1 MQRGSDG
8 DFFRDGPQGKRS
20 VSARYV
26 RVDLMARRW
35 MSVRV
40 ELLGGRGEQL
50 WPYPGR
56 VFAVGPA
63 HTFAD
68 LARAIDM
75 AFARWDLSHLSLFTL
90 ADGRLVTDTETGAE
104 LATSAFGVLPAAAL
118 DIEVAKVMRTVEAG
132 AQFRYV
138 FDLGDD
144 WTHCCTVDA
153 GHIDPADVLGVIP
166 PAPMAYW
173 GWGTIPDQYD
183 RGWAE
188 DDGEGSAPPRPR
200 QPHAMLDGGWPENP
214 ERPPLVDVD
223 QLRVAAASRDVAG
236 IVAALE
242 GHDVSEV
249 LQRAGSA
256 VLVALHAAPDW
267 VSSLAISLV
276 QRLEMRSLPG
286 DEELAQDLLAAVRR
300 EPPPG
305 QPLPVDLE
313 ELSGL
318 LEGDLTS
325 NEGGFLDLRTGEV
338 IPAVMTDEAM
348 VGADAAI
355 DVDAEP
361 DRWLRVSCEGSR
373 AGWED
378 MATYVAA
385 VADSHL
391 REQLERAIEGKG
403 AYRRFR
409 DLIGDE
415 GLRQAWQ
422 DFSDERQMGRA
433 REYLAERGIRA
444 TS

>member
-1 MQRGSDG
+1 
-8 DFFRDGPQGKRS
+8 
-20 VSARYV
+20 
-26 RVDLMARRW
+26 

-40 ELLGGRGEQL
+40 ELLGGRGEPL

-68 LARAIDM
+68 LARAIDN

-90 ADGRLVTDTETGAE
+90 ADGRVVTDAETGAE
-104 LATSAFGVLPAAAL
+104 LATSALGVLPTAAL
-118 DIEVAKVMRTVEAG
+118 DIEVTKVMQTVKTS

-153 GHIDPADVLGVIP
+153 GHVDPADVLGVIP

-188 DDGEGSAPPRPR
+188 DDGEARAPSRPR
-200 QPHAMLDGGWPENP
+200 QPHAMLDGRWPGSG

-256 VLVALHAAPDW
+256 VQVALRVDPDR

-276 QRLEMRSLPG
+276 QRLEMRDLPG
-286 DEELAQDLLAAVRR
+286 DEELAQDLLAAVQL
-300 EPPPG
+300 ESPPG
-305 QPLPVDLE
+305 QSLPVDLE

-318 LEGDLTS
+318 IEGDPAG
-325 NEGGFLDLRTGEV
+325 NEGGFLDLQTGELA
-338 IPAVMTDEAM
+338 PAFMTDEAM
-348 VGADAAI
+348 VGEDAALE
-355 DVDAEP
+355 VDAEP
-361 DRWLRVSCEGSR
+361 DRWLQVFCEGSR

-378 MATYVAA
+378 MATYAAA

-415 GLRQAWQ
+415 GLTQAWQ

-433 REYLAERGIRA
+433 RAYLAERGIRA
-444 TS
+444 S

>member
-1 MQRGSDG
+1 MT
-8 DFFRDGPQGKRS
+8 
-20 VSARYV
+20 
-26 RVDLMARRW
+26 RRW
-35 MSVRV
+35 VSVRV

-50 WPYPGR
+50 WPHPGR

-68 LARAIDM
+68 LARAIDN

-90 ADGRLVTDTETGAE
+90 ADGRVVTDAETGAE
-104 LATSAFGVLPAAAL
+104 FATAAFGVVPTAAL

-144 WTHCCTVDA
+144 WTHCCTVEA

-183 RGWAE
+183 RHWAD
-188 DDGEGSAPPRPR
+188 DDGEGRAPSRPR
-200 QPHAMLDGGWPENP
+200 QPHAMLDGGWPESG
-214 ERPPLVDVD
+214 ERPPLVDVGR
-223 QLRVAAASRDVAG
+223 LRVAAASGDVAG

-256 VLVALHAAPDW
+256 VQVALRDAPDR
-267 VSSLAISLV
+267 VLSLAISLV
-276 QRLEMRSLPG
+276 QRLEVRNLPG

-300 EPPPG
+300 ESPRG
-305 QPLPVDLE
+305 RPLPVDLE

-318 LEGDLTS
+318 LEGDLVG

-338 IPAVMTDEAM
+338 LPAFMIDEAR
-348 VGADAAI
+348 VGEDEAF

-378 MATYVAA
+378 MADYVAA
-385 VADSHL
+385 VADSGL
-391 REQLERAIEGKG
+391 REQLGRAIEGKG
-403 AYRRFR
+403 GFRRFR
-409 DLIGDE
+409 DLIGEE
-415 GLRQAWQ
+415 GLTQAWQ
-422 DFSDERQMGRA
+422 DFSDERQIGRA
-433 REYLAERGIRA
+433 REFLAELGIRA
-444 TS
+444 TI

>member
-1 MQRGSDG
+1 M
-8 DFFRDGPQGKRS
+8 
-20 VSARYV
+20 
-26 RVDLMARRW
+26 
-35 MSVRV
+35 

-50 WPYPGR
+50 WPHPGR
-56 VFAVGPA
+56 VFAVGPD

-68 LARAIDM
+68 LAGAIDS
-75 AFARWDLSHLSLFTL
+75 AFARWDLNHLSVFTL
-90 ADGRLVTDTETGAE
+90 ADGRVVTDAATGADY
-104 LATSAFGVLPAAAL
+104 ATSAFGEVPAASL
-118 DIEVAKVMRTVEAG
+118 DIEVARVMRTVDQG

-144 WTHCCTVDA
+144 WTHCCTVDI
-153 GHIDPADVLGVIP
+153 GHVDPADVLGVIP
-166 PAPMAYW
+166 RAPMAYW

-183 RGWAE
+183 RNWAE
-188 DDGEGSAPPRPR
+188 DDGESRVPSRPR
-200 QPHAMLDGGWPENP
+200 QPHAMLDDGWPAGGEG
-214 ERPPLVDVD
+214 PPLVDVD
-223 QLRVAAASRDVAG
+223 QLRAASADGDVAG
-236 IVAALE
+236 IVAAIE

-256 VLVALHAAPDW
+256 VQVALRDAPDR
-267 VSSLAISLV
+267 VSPLAVSLA
-276 QRLEMRSLPG
+276 QRLEIRDLPG

-305 QPLPVDLE
+305 RPLPVDLE

-318 LEGDLTS
+318 LEGDPVA

-338 IPAVMTDEAM
+338 VPAFLIDEEM
-348 VGADAAI
+348 VGADTVV

-361 DRWLRVSCEGSR
+361 DRWLFVPCEGSR
-373 AGWED
+373 SGWED

-409 DLIGDE
+409 DLIRDE
-415 GLRQAWQ
+415 GLTQAWQ
-422 DFSDERQMGRA
+422 EFSDERQMGRA
-433 REYLAERGIRA
+433 REYLAERGVRA
-444 TS
+444 TT

>member
-1 MQRGSDG
+1 
-8 DFFRDGPQGKRS
+8 
-20 VSARYV
+20 
-26 RVDLMARRW
+26 MARRW
-35 MSVRV
+35 FSIRV

-68 LARAIDM
+68 LARAIDN
-75 AFARWDLSHLSLFTL
+75 AFARWDLSHLSVFTL
-90 ADGRLVTDTETGAE
+90 ADGRVVTDVETGAD
-104 LATSAFGVLPAAAL
+104 LATSAFGVIATASL
-118 DIEVAKVMRTVEAG
+118 DIEVAKVMRTVKEG
-132 AQFRYV
+132 TQFRYV

-144 WTHCCTVDA
+144 WTHCCTVDS
-153 GHIDPADVLGVIP
+153 GNIDPADVLGVIP

-183 RGWAE
+183 RAWAE
-188 DDGEGSAPPRPR
+188 DDGEGRAPARPR
-200 QPHAMLDGGWPENP
+200 QPHTMLDAGWPENG
-214 ERPPLVDVD
+214 ERPPLVQVD
-223 QLRVAAASRDVAG
+223 ELRVAAASCDVAG
-236 IVAALE
+236 IAAALE
-242 GHDVSEV
+242 GHDVSEA

-256 VLVALHAAPDW
+256 VLVALQAAPDR

-276 QRLEMRSLPG
+276 QRLELRSLPG

-305 QPLPVDLE
+305 RPLPVDLE
-313 ELSGL
+313 QLSGL
-318 LEGDLTS
+318 LEGDLAS
-325 NEGGFLDLRTGEV
+325 NEGGFLDLQTGEV
-338 IPAVMTDEAM
+338 VPAFVTDEAM
-348 VGADAAI
+348 VGEDEAL

-361 DRWLRVSCEGSR
+361 DRWLHVFCEGSR

-391 REQLERAIEGKG
+391 REQLQRAIEGKG

-415 GLRQAWQ
+415 GLTKAWR
-422 DFSDERQMGRA
+422 DFSDERQLGRA
-433 REYLAERGIRA
+433 RAYLAERGIRS

>member
-1 MQRGSDG
+1 MGG
-8 DFFRDGPQGKRS
+8 LCVS
-20 VSARYV
+20 VG
-26 RVDLMARRW
+26 LMARRW
-35 MSVRV
+35 ISIRV
-40 ELLGGRGEQL
+40 ELLGGRGEEL

-68 LARAIDM
+68 LARAIDN

-90 ADGRLVTDTETGAE
+90 ADGRVVTDTETGAD
-104 LATSAFGVLPAAAL
+104 LATSALGVLPTAAL
-118 DIEVAKVMRTVEAG
+118 DIEVAKVMRTVEQG

-153 GHIDPADVLGVIP
+153 GNVDPADVLGVIP

-188 DDGEGSAPPRPR
+188 DDGEVRAPSRPR
-200 QPHAMLDGGWPENP
+200 QPHAMLDHGWPGSG

-236 IVAALE
+236 IVAAIE
-242 GHDVSEV
+242 GHDVSKV

-256 VLVALHAAPDW
+256 VQVALGVDPDR

-286 DEELAQDLLAAVRR
+286 DEELAQDLLAAVRG
-300 EPPPG
+300 ESPPEER
-305 QPLPVDLE
+305 LPVDLE

-318 LEGDLTS
+318 LDGDPAS
-325 NEGGFLDLRTGEV
+325 NEGGFLDLQTGEV
-338 IPAVMTDEAM
+338 VPAFMTDEAM
-348 VGADAAI
+348 VGADAVI

-361 DRWLRVSCEGSR
+361 DRWLRVPCEGSR

-378 MATYVAA
+378 MAAYVAG
-385 VADSHL
+385 VADSRL

-409 DLIGDE
+409 DLIGDT

-422 DFSDERQMGRA
+422 EFSDERQIGRA
-433 REYLAERGIRA
+433 REYLAEQGIRA

>member
-1 MQRGSDG
+1 
-8 DFFRDGPQGKRS
+8 
-20 VSARYV
+20 
-26 RVDLMARRW
+26 
-35 MSVRV
+35 
-40 ELLGGRGEQL
+40 
-50 WPYPGR
+50 

-68 LARAIDM
+68 LARAIDN
-75 AFARWDLSHLSLFTL
+75 AFARWDLSHLSVFTL
-90 ADGRLVTDTETGAE
+90 TDGRLVTDAATGAE
-104 LATSAFGVLPAAAL
+104 LATSAFGVMPTAAL
-118 DIEVAKVMRTVEAG
+118 DIEVAKVMQTVKEG

-188 DDGEGSAPPRPR
+188 DDGEGRAPSRPR
-200 QPHAMLDGGWPENP
+200 QPHAMLDGGWPGSGEG
-214 ERPPLVDVD
+214 PPLVDVGP
-223 QLRVAAASRDVAG
+223 LRVATASGDVAG

-256 VLVALHAAPDW
+256 VQVALHVAPDR

-276 QRLEMRSLPG
+276 QRLQIRNLPG
-286 DEELAQDLLAAVRR
+286 DEELAQDLLAAARR

-325 NEGGFLDLRTGEV
+325 NEGGFVDLRTGEV

-361 DRWLRVSCEGSR
+361 DRWLWVSCEGSK

-378 MATYVAA
+378 MATYVAT

-415 GLRQAWQ
+415 GRTQAWR
-422 DFSDERQMGRA
+422 DFSDDRQIGRA
-433 REYLAERGIRA
+433 RKYLAERGIRA

>member
-1 MQRGSDG
+1 
-8 DFFRDGPQGKRS
+8 
-20 VSARYV
+20 
-26 RVDLMARRW
+26 MARRW
-35 MSVRV
+35 ISIRV

-68 LARAIDM
+68 LARAIDN

-90 ADGRLVTDTETGAE
+90 ADGRVVTDAETGAD
-104 LATSAFGVLPAAAL
+104 LATSALGVLPTAPL
-118 DIEVAKVMRTVEAG
+118 DIQVAKVMRTVEQG

-144 WTHCCTVDA
+144 WTHCCTVDT
-153 GHIDPADVLGVIP
+153 GHIDPAEMLGVIP

-188 DDGEGSAPPRPR
+188 DDGEGRAPSRPR
-200 QPHAMLDGGWPENP
+200 QPHAMLDVGWPGGG
-214 ERPPLVDVD
+214 ERPPLVNVD

-256 VLVALHAAPDW
+256 VQVTLGVDPDR

-305 QPLPVDLE
+305 RPLPVDLE

-318 LEGDLTS
+318 LEGDPAG
-325 NEGGFLDLRTGEV
+325 NEGGFLDLQTGEV
-338 IPAVMTDEAM
+338 MPAFMTDEAM
-348 VGADAAI
+348 VGEDAAV

-361 DRWLRVSCEGSR
+361 DRWLPVPCEGSR

-409 DLIGDE
+409 DLIAGE
-415 GLRQAWQ
+415 GLTQAWQ
-422 DFSDERQMGRA
+422 EFSDERQIGRA
-433 REYLAERGIRA
+433 RAYLAEQGIRA

>member
-1 MQRGSDG
+1 MKMSGVDR
-8 DFFRDGPQGKRS
+8 RVS
-20 VSARYV
+20 VG
-26 RVDLMARRW
+26 LMARRW
-35 MSVRV
+35 FSIRV

-75 AFARWDLSHLSLFTL
+75 AFARWDLSHLSVFTL
-90 ADGRLVTDTETGAE
+90 ADGRVVTDVETGAD
-104 LATSAFGVLPAAAL
+104 LATSAFGVMATAAL
-118 DIEVAKVMRTVEAG
+118 DIEVAKVMRTVKEG

-138 FDLGDD
+138 FDLGDG

-166 PAPMAYW
+166 PAPMAYR

-183 RGWAE
+183 RAWAE
-188 DDGEGSAPPRPR
+188 DDGEGRAPSRPR
-200 QPHAMLDGGWPENP
+200 QPHTMLDGGWPQNG
-214 ERPPLVDVD
+214 ERPPLVQVD
-223 QLRVAAASRDVAG
+223 ELRVAAASRDVAG
-236 IVAALE
+236 IAAALE

-256 VLVALHAAPDW
+256 VLVALQAAPDR

-276 QRLEMRSLPG
+276 QRLELRSLPG
-286 DEELAQDLLAAVRR
+286 DEELAQDLLTAVQG

-305 QPLPVDLE
+305 RPLPVDLE

-318 LEGDLTS
+318 LEGDLAS
-325 NEGGFLDLRTGEV
+325 NEGGFLDLRTGDV
-338 IPAVMTDEAM
+338 IPAFMTDEAM

-361 DRWLRVSCEGSR
+361 DRWLWVSCEGSK

-385 VADSHL
+385 VADSRL
-391 REQLERAIEGKG
+391 RQQLERAIEGKG

-422 DFSDERQMGRA
+422 DFSDERQIGRA
-433 REYLAERGIRA
+433 REYLAEQGIRA

>member
-1 MQRGSDG
+1 
-8 DFFRDGPQGKRS
+8 
-20 VSARYV
+20 V
-26 RVDLMARRW
+26 
-35 MSVRV
+35 
-40 ELLGGRGEQL
+40 
-50 WPYPGR
+50 
-56 VFAVGPA
+56 
-63 HTFAD
+63 
-68 LARAIDM
+68 
-75 AFARWDLSHLSLFTL
+75 FTL
-90 ADGRLVTDTETGAE
+90 ADGRVVTDVETGAD
-104 LATSAFGVLPAAAL
+104 LATSAFGVVPTASL
-118 DIEVAKVMRTVEAG
+118 DIDVAKVMGTVEAG

-153 GHIDPADVLGVIP
+153 GNIDPADVLGAVP
-166 PAPMAYW
+166 PAPMAYR

-183 RGWAE
+183 RAWAE
-188 DDGEGSAPPRPR
+188 DDGEARAPSRPR
-200 QPHAMLDGGWPENP
+200 QPHAMLDGGWPGRG

-236 IVAALE
+236 IAAALE
-242 GHDVSEV
+242 AHDVSEA

-256 VLVALHAAPDW
+256 VLVALQAAPDR

-276 QRLEMRSLPG
+276 QRLQIRNLPG

-313 ELSGL
+313 ELSEL
-318 LEGDLTS
+318 LEGDLAH
-325 NEGGFLDLRTGEV
+325 NEGGFLDLQTGEV

-348 VGADAAI
+348 VGEDSVI

-361 DRWLRVSCEGSR
+361 DRWLWVACEGSK

-385 VADSHL
+385 VADSRL
-391 REQLERAIEGKG
+391 RQQLERAIEGKG

-409 DLIGDE
+409 DLIAGE
-415 GLRQAWQ
+415 GLTQAWR
-422 DFSDERQMGRA
+422 DFSDERQLGRA
-433 REYLAERGIRA
+433 RAYLAEQGIRA
-444 TS
+444 TT

>member
-1 MQRGSDG
+1 MT
-8 DFFRDGPQGKRS
+8 
-20 VSARYV
+20 
-26 RVDLMARRW
+26 RRW
-35 MSVRV
+35 VSVRV

-68 LARAIDM
+68 LARAIDN
-75 AFARWDLSHLSLFTL
+75 AFARWDLSHLSMFTL
-90 ADGRLVTDTETGAE
+90 ADGRVVTDAETGAE
-104 LATSAFGVLPAAAL
+104 FATAAFGVVPTAAL

-153 GHIDPADVLGVIP
+153 GHIDPEEVLGVIP

-183 RGWAE
+183 RHWAE
-188 DDGEGSAPPRPR
+188 DDGEGRALPRPR
-200 QPHAMLDGGWPENP
+200 QPHAMLDGGWPESG
-214 ERPPLVDVD
+214 ESAPLVDVGR
-223 QLRVAAASRDVAG
+223 LRVAAASGDVAG

-256 VLVALHAAPDW
+256 VQVALRAAPDR
-267 VSSLAISLV
+267 VSSLAVSLV
-276 QRLEMRSLPG
+276 QRLEVRNLSG

-300 EPPPG
+300 ESPRG
-305 QPLPVDLE
+305 RPLPVDLE

-318 LEGDLTS
+318 LEGDLVG

-338 IPAVMTDEAM
+338 LPAFMIDEAR
-348 VGADAAI
+348 VGEDEAF

-378 MATYVAA
+378 MADYVAA
-385 VADSHL
+385 VADSGL
-391 REQLERAIEGKG
+391 REQLGRAIEGKG
-403 AYRRFR
+403 GFRRFR
-409 DLIGDE
+409 DLIGEE
-415 GLRQAWQ
+415 GLTQAWQ
-422 DFSDERQMGRA
+422 DFSDERQIGRA
-433 REYLAERGIRA
+433 REFLAELGIRA
-444 TS
+444 TI

>member
-1 MQRGSDG
+1 MTRPWYSI
-8 DFFRDGPQGKRS
+8 
-20 VSARYV
+20 
-26 RVDLMARRW
+26 RVD
-35 MSVRV
+35 
-40 ELLGGRGEQL
+40 LLGGRGEQL

-68 LARAIDM
+68 LARAIDN

-90 ADGRLVTDTETGAE
+90 ADGRVVTDAETGADFT
-104 LATSAFGVLPAAAL
+104 TSAFGVVPTAAL
-118 DIEVAKVMRTVEAG
+118 DIEIAKVMRTVEQG
-132 AQFRYV
+132 AQFRYI

-144 WTHCCTVDA
+144 WTHCCTVDL

-173 GWGTIPDQYD
+173 GWGTMPDQHD
-183 RGWAE
+183 RNWAE
-188 DDGEGSAPPRPR
+188 DDGEGRAPPRPR
-200 QPHAMLDGGWPENP
+200 QRHVMLDVGWPENG
-214 ERPPLVDVD
+214 ERPPLVDVG
-223 QLRVAAASRDVAG
+223 QLRGAAAAGDVAG
-236 IVAALE
+236 IVEAIE
-242 GHDVSEV
+242 RHDVSEV

-256 VLVALHAAPDW
+256 VQVALRVAPER
-267 VSSLAISLV
+267 VSPLAISLV
-276 QRLEMRSLPG
+276 QRLQIRDLPG
-286 DEELAQDLLAAVRR
+286 DQELAQDVLAAVRG
-300 EPPPG
+300 ESPPG

-318 LEGDLTS
+318 LEGDPVS

-338 IPAVMTDEAM
+338 IPAVMTDEMM

-355 DVDAEP
+355 AVDAEP

-373 AGWED
+373 DGWED

-385 VADSHL
+385 VTDSHL
-391 REQLERAIEGKG
+391 RERLERAIEGKG

-415 GLRQAWQ
+415 GLTQAWQ
-422 DFSDERQMGRA
+422 DFSDERQIGRA
-433 REYLAERGIRA
+433 RAYLAERGIRA

>member
-1 MQRGSDG
+1 
-8 DFFRDGPQGKRS
+8 
-20 VSARYV
+20 
-26 RVDLMARRW
+26 MARRW

-40 ELLGGRGEQL
+40 ELLGGRGEHL

-68 LARAIDM
+68 LARAINN

-90 ADGRLVTDTETGAE
+90 ADGRVVTDPETGGE
-104 LATSAFGVLPAAAL
+104 LATSALGAMPTAAL
-118 DIEVAKVMRTVEAG
+118 DIEVTKVMQTVTTG

-144 WTHCCTVDA
+144 WTHCCTVDTDN
-153 GHIDPADVLGVIP
+153 IDPADVLGVIP

-183 RGWAE
+183 RRWAE
-188 DDGEGSAPPRPR
+188 DDGEARAPSRPR
-200 QPHAMLDGGWPENP
+200 QPHAMLDHGWPEGG
-214 ERPPLVDVD
+214 ERPPLVEVG
-223 QLRVAAASRDVAG
+223 QLRVAASSGDVAG

-256 VLVALHAAPDW
+256 VEVAFRLDPER
-267 VSSLAISLV
+267 VFSLAISLV
-276 QRLEMRSLPG
+276 QRLQIRNLPG
-286 DEELAQDLLAAVRR
+286 DDELAQDLLAAVQG
-300 EPPPG
+300 EPPHG
-305 QPLPVDLE
+305 QLLPVDLE
-313 ELSGL
+313 QLSGL
-318 LEGDLTS
+318 IEGDPAS
-325 NEGGFLDLRTGEV
+325 NEGGFLDLQTGELT
-338 IPAVMTDEAM
+338 PAFMTDEAM
-348 VGADAAI
+348 VGEDEAL

-361 DRWLRVSCEGSR
+361 DRWLQVFCEGSR

-378 MATYVAA
+378 MATYAAA
-385 VADSHL
+385 VADAHL

-409 DLIGDE
+409 DLIAGE
-415 GLRQAWQ
+415 GLTQAWQ
-422 DFSDERQMGRA
+422 EFSDERQMGRA

>member
-1 MQRGSDG
+1 MVTSPVMRPELKMSGVD
-8 DFFRDGPQGKRS
+8 RRVS
-20 VSARYV
+20 VG
-26 RVDLMARRW
+26 LMARRW
-35 MSVRV
+35 FSIRV

-68 LARAIDM
+68 LAKAIDN
-75 AFARWDLSHLSLFTL
+75 AFARWDLSHLSVFTL
-90 ADGRLVTDTETGAE
+90 ADGRVVTDVETGAD
-104 LATSAFGVLPAAAL
+104 LATSAFGVVPTASL
-118 DIEVAKVMRTVEAG
+118 DIEVAKVMGTVEAG

-144 WTHCCTVDA
+144 WTHCCTVGA
-153 GHIDPADVLGVIP
+153 GNIDPADVLGVVP
-166 PAPMAYW
+166 PAPMAYR

-188 DDGEGSAPPRPR
+188 DDGEARAPSRPR
-200 QPHAMLDGGWPENP
+200 QPHAMLDGGWPDNP

-236 IVAALE
+236 IAAALE

-256 VLVALHAAPDW
+256 VLVALQTAPDR

-276 QRLEMRSLPG
+276 QRLQIRNLPG
-286 DEELAQDLLAAVRR
+286 DEELAQDLLAAVQGAS
-300 EPPPG
+300 PPG

-361 DRWLRVSCEGSR
+361 DRWLWVSCEGSK

-385 VADSHL
+385 VADSRL
-391 REQLERAIEGKG
+391 RQQLERAIEGKG

-409 DLIGDE
+409 DLIAGE
-415 GLRQAWQ
+415 GLTQAWR
-422 DFSDERQMGRA
+422 DFSDERQIGRA
-433 REYLAERGIRA
+433 RAYLAEQGVRS
-444 TS
+444 TT

>member
-1 MQRGSDG
+1 MT
-8 DFFRDGPQGKRS
+8 
-20 VSARYV
+20 
-26 RVDLMARRW
+26 RRW
-35 MSVRV
+35 FSTRV

-68 LARAIDM
+68 LARAIDN

-90 ADGRLVTDTETGAE
+90 ADGRVVTDAETGADF
-104 LATSAFGVLPAAAL
+104 ATSPLGVVPAAAL
-118 DIEVAKVMRTVEAG
+118 DIEVAKVMRTVEQG

-144 WTHCCTVDA
+144 WTHCCTIDL

-183 RGWAE
+183 RNWAE
-188 DDGEGSAPPRPR
+188 DDGEGRAPARPR
-200 QPHAMLDGGWPENP
+200 QRHAMLDLGWPESG
-214 ERPPLVDVD
+214 ETPPLVDVG
-223 QLRVAAASRDVAG
+223 QLRVAAAAGDVSG
-236 IVAALE
+236 IVEAIE

-256 VLVALHAAPDW
+256 VQVALGVDAGR

-286 DEELAQDLLAAVRR
+286 DEELAQDLFAAVRR

-305 QPLPVDLE
+305 EPLPVDLE
-313 ELSGL
+313 QLSGL
-318 LEGDLTS
+318 IEGDPAN
-325 NEGGFLDLRTGEV
+325 NEGGFLDLQTGEV
-338 IPAVMTDEAM
+338 MPAFMSDEAM
-348 VGADAAI
+348 VGADAAV

-361 DRWLRVSCEGSR
+361 DRWLWVPCEGSR

-409 DLIGDE
+409 DLIAGE
-415 GLRQAWQ
+415 GLTQAWQ
-422 DFSDERQMGRA
+422 DFSDERQIGRA
-433 REYLAERGIRA
+433 RAYLAERGIRA

>member
-1 MQRGSDG
+1 
-8 DFFRDGPQGKRS
+8 
-20 VSARYV
+20 
-26 RVDLMARRW
+26 MARRW
-35 MSVRV
+35 FSIRV

-68 LARAIDM
+68 LARAIDN
-75 AFARWDLSHLSLFTL
+75 AFARWDLSHLSVFTL
-90 ADGRLVTDTETGAE
+90 ADGRVVTDVETGAD
-104 LATSAFGVLPAAAL
+104 LATSAFGVVPTASL
-118 DIEVAKVMRTVEAG
+118 DIEVAKVMGTVEAG

-153 GHIDPADVLGVIP
+153 GNIDPADVLGVVP
-166 PAPMAYW
+166 PAAMAYR

-188 DDGEGSAPPRPR
+188 DDGEARAPSRPR
-200 QPHAMLDGGWPENP
+200 QPHAMLDGGWPDNP

-223 QLRVAAASRDVAG
+223 QLRVAAASRNVAG
-236 IVAALE
+236 IAAALE

-256 VLVALHAAPDW
+256 VLVALQTAPDR

-276 QRLEMRSLPG
+276 QRLQIRNLPG
-286 DEELAQDLLAAVRR
+286 DEELAQDLLAAVQGAS
-300 EPPPG
+300 PPG

-361 DRWLRVSCEGSR
+361 DRWLWVSCEGSK

-385 VADSHL
+385 VADSRL
-391 REQLERAIEGKG
+391 RQQLERAIEGKG

-409 DLIGDE
+409 DLIAGE
-415 GLRQAWQ
+415 GLTQAWR
-422 DFSDERQMGRA
+422 DFSDERQIGRA
-433 REYLAERGIRA
+433 RAYLAEQGIRS
-444 TS
+444 TT

>member
-1 MQRGSDG
+1 MQ
-8 DFFRDGPQGKRS
+8 
-20 VSARYV
+20 
-26 RVDLMARRW
+26 
-35 MSVRV
+35 
-40 ELLGGRGEQL
+40 
-50 WPYPGR
+50 
-56 VFAVGPA
+56 
-63 HTFAD
+63 
-68 LARAIDM
+68 
-75 AFARWDLSHLSLFTL
+75 
-90 ADGRLVTDTETGAE
+90 
-104 LATSAFGVLPAAAL
+104 
-118 DIEVAKVMRTVEAG
+118 TVKTG

-153 GHIDPADVLGVIP
+153 GNIDPADVLGVIP

-173 GWGTIPDQYD
+173 GWGTIPDQYG

-188 DDGEGSAPPRPR
+188 DDGEGRAPSRPR
-200 QPHAMLDGGWPENP
+200 QPHAMLDYGWPGSG
-214 ERPPLVDVD
+214 ERPPLVNVD
-223 QLRVAAASRDVAG
+223 QLRVAAASGDVAG

-256 VLVALHAAPDW
+256 VQVALQAAPDRA
-267 VSSLAISLV
+267 SSLAISLV

-286 DEELAQDLLAAVRR
+286 DEELAQDLLAAVRL
-300 EPPPG
+300 ESPPG
-305 QPLPVDLE
+305 EPLPVDLE

-318 LEGDLTS
+318 LEGDPAS
-325 NEGGFLDLRTGEV
+325 NEGGFLDLETGEV
-338 IPAVMTDEAM
+338 MPAFMTDEMM
-348 VGADAAI
+348 VGADAVI

-361 DRWLRVSCEGSR
+361 DRWLRVPCEGSR

-378 MATYVAA
+378 MATYVAG
-385 VADSHL
+385 VADSRL

-409 DLIGDE
+409 DLIAGE
-415 GLRQAWQ
+415 GLTQAWR
-422 DFSDERQMGRA
+422 DFSDERQIGRA

>member
-1 MQRGSDG
+1 MVTSSVM
-8 DFFRDGPQGKRS
+8 GPELKMSGVDRRVS
-20 VSARYV
+20 VG
-26 RVDLMARRW
+26 LMARRW
-35 MSVRV
+35 FSIRV

-75 AFARWDLSHLSLFTL
+75 AFARWDLSHLSVFTL
-90 ADGRLVTDTETGAE
+90 ADGRVVTDVETGAD
-104 LATSAFGVLPAAAL
+104 LATSAFGVMPSAAL
-118 DIEVAKVMRTVEAG
+118 DIEVAKVMRTVKEG

-144 WTHCCTVDA
+144 WAHCCTVDA

-183 RGWAE
+183 RAWAE
-188 DDGEGSAPPRPR
+188 DDGEGRAPSRPR
-200 QPHAMLDGGWPENP
+200 QPHTMLDGGWPQNG
-214 ERPPLVDVD
+214 ERPPLVQVD
-223 QLRVAAASRDVAG
+223 ELRVAAASRDVAG
-236 IVAALE
+236 IAAALE

-256 VLVALHAAPDW
+256 VLVALQAAPDR

-276 QRLEMRSLPG
+276 QRLELRSLPG
-286 DEELAQDLLAAVRR
+286 DEELAQDLLTAVQG

-305 QPLPVDLE
+305 RPLPVDLE

-318 LEGDLTS
+318 LEGDLAS
-325 NEGGFLDLRTGEV
+325 NEGGFLDLRTGDV
-338 IPAVMTDEAM
+338 IPAFMTDEAM
-348 VGADAAI
+348 VGEDEAL

-361 DRWLRVSCEGSR
+361 DRWLHVSCEGSR
-373 AGWED
+373 AGWDD

-415 GLRQAWQ
+415 GLTQAWR
-422 DFSDERQMGRA
+422 DFSDERQIGRA

>member
-1 MQRGSDG
+1 MGG
-8 DFFRDGPQGKRS
+8 LCAS
-20 VSARYV
+20 VG
-26 RVDLMARRW
+26 LMARRW
-35 MSVRV
+35 ISIRV
-40 ELLGGRGEQL
+40 ELLGGRGEEL

-68 LARAIDM
+68 LARAIDN

-90 ADGRLVTDTETGAE
+90 ADGRAVTDAETGAD
-104 LATSAFGVLPAAAL
+104 LATSAIGELPAAAL
-118 DIEVAKVMRTVEAG
+118 DIEVAKVMRTVEQG

-153 GHIDPADVLGVIP
+153 GDIDPADVLGVLP

-183 RGWAE
+183 RRWAE
-188 DDGEGSAPPRPR
+188 DDGEGRAPSRPR
-200 QPHAMLDGGWPENP
+200 QRHAMLGVGWPGGG
-214 ERPPLVDVD
+214 ERSPLVNVD
-223 QLRVAAASRDVAG
+223 QLRLAAASGDVAG

-242 GHDVSEV
+242 GHEVSEV
-249 LQRAGSA
+249 LQRAGLA
-256 VLVALHAAPDW
+256 VQVALQADLDR

-276 QRLEMRSLPG
+276 QQLQIRNLPG
-286 DEELAQDLLAAVRR
+286 DEELAQDLLAGVQG

-305 QPLPVDLE
+305 QLLPVDLE

-318 LEGDLTS
+318 IEGDPAS
-325 NEGGFLDLRTGEV
+325 NEGGFLDLQTGEV
-338 IPAVMTDEAM
+338 VPAFMIDEAM
-348 VGADAAI
+348 VGADAVI
-355 DVDAEP
+355 DFDADP
-361 DRWLRVSCEGSR
+361 DRWLRVPCEGSR

-378 MATYVAA
+378 MAAYVAG
-385 VADSHL
+385 VADSRL

-409 DLIGDE
+409 DLIGDT
-415 GLRQAWQ
+415 GLRQTWQ
-422 DFSDERQMGRA
+422 EFSDERQIGRA
-433 REYLAERGIRA
+433 RAYLAEQGIRA

>member
-1 MQRGSDG
+1 MT
-8 DFFRDGPQGKRS
+8 
-20 VSARYV
+20 
-26 RVDLMARRW
+26 RRW
-35 MSVRV
+35 LSVRV
-40 ELLGGRGEQL
+40 ELLGGRGEQP

-68 LARAIDM
+68 LARAIDN

-90 ADGRLVTDTETGAE
+90 ADGRAVTDSETGAE
-104 LATSAFGVLPAAAL
+104 FATSAFGVLPTAAL

-138 FDLGDD
+138 FDSGDD
-144 WTHCCTVDA
+144 WTHCCTVGA
-153 GHIDPADVLGVIP
+153 GHIDPADVLVIP

-183 RGWAE
+183 RHWAE
-188 DDGEGSAPPRPR
+188 DDGEGRAPSRPR
-200 QPHAMLDGGWPENP
+200 QPHAMLDGGWPESG
-214 ERPPLVDVD
+214 ERPPLVDVGR
-223 QLRVAAASRDVAG
+223 LRVAAASGDVAG

-256 VLVALHAAPDW
+256 VQVALRDAPDR

-276 QRLEMRSLPG
+276 QRLEVRNLPG

-300 EPPPG
+300 ESPPG
-305 QPLPVDLE
+305 RPLPVDLE

-318 LEGDLTS
+318 LEGDLVG

-338 IPAVMTDEAM
+338 LPAFMTDEAR
-348 VGADAAI
+348 VGEDEAF

-378 MATYVAA
+378 MADYVAA
-385 VADSHL
+385 VADSGL
-391 REQLERAIEGKG
+391 REQLGRAIEGKG
-403 AYRRFR
+403 GFRRFR
-409 DLIGDE
+409 DLIGEE
-415 GLRQAWQ
+415 GLTQAWQ
-422 DFSDERQMGRA
+422 DFSAERQIGRA
-433 REYLAERGIRA
+433 REFLVELGIRA
-444 TS
+444 TT